1 MEKLSHYLRA
11 TSVIKLESGL
21 HIGGS
26 TESVKISGIDSPVI
40 RNPITKMPYIPGS
53 SLKGRFRMALELK
66 YGDVTKDKRGGV
78 GPSQDPNHE
87 SLVVKLFGSSNAKTN
102 IEPGR
107 YLFRDSNLASDS
119 LVYAEGEEKKEVII
133 DREKLSA
140 SSSGPRTQERIA
152 AGAKFD
158 MEVMIRIFEGD
169 DEEKFKERLEESR
182 KIVEL
187 EFLGGSGSRGYGKV
201 KIDKFQFEK
210 IDI

>member
-1 MEKLSHYLRA
+1 MNKLSHYIKA

-26 TESVKISGIDSPVI
+26 TETVKIGGIDNPVI

-66 YGDVTKDKRGGV
+66 YGDVTKENKGT
-78 GPSQDPNHE
+78 GPSQDPNNE
-87 SLVVKLFGSSNAKTN
+87 SLVVKLFGSGSAKTN
-102 IEPGR
+102 NEPSR
-107 YLFRDSNLASDS
+107 YLFRDSNLTSDS
-119 LVYAEGEEKKEVII
+119 QDYAEGEEKIEVKI
-133 DREKLSA
+133 DRGKMA
-140 SSSGPRTQERIA
+140 AFQGGNRTQERIA

-169 DEEKFKERLEESR
+169 DEDKFKERLEEAR

-201 KIDKFQFEK
+201 KIDELKFEK